1 MEIFG
6 RLSRLGRIVDREL
19 TDFFRTQGLERWEF
33 DVLATLRRSGNE
45 SGLSAGALNKAAMI
59 TSGAITNRI
68 DRLTAKGWAERVP
81 DAHDRRAIRVHLT
94 DTGRDLIDRILRC
107 TWQTNNASSL
117 PSPPPTAKPSS
128 PCCASSPNPSAT
140 SPWTETRKG
149 GAPFSSAAF
158 VCRNYLP
165 PITFQLN
172 RPHSLF

>member
-1 MEIFG
+1 MPDAVDQITAAWRQERPDVDTSPMEIFG

-94 DTGRDLIDRILRC
+94 DTGRDLIDRILPLHMANEQRLLAALSP
-107 TWQTNNASSL
+107 TDRETLIPLLRKFSESL
-117 PSPPPTAKPSS
+117 
-128 PCCASSPNPSAT
+128 
-140 SPWTETRKG
+140 G
-149 GAPFSSAAF
+149 D
-158 VCRNYLP
+158 L
-165 PITFQLN
+165 
-172 RPHSLF
+172 SLD